1 MMGRTNAV
9 AGVSTKLFEDGWDKI
24 KGGRQLSGARHMAR
38 AAQGASPAFF
48 KMIRTGGCASKGQL
62 SSQFNYLFSKSVD
75 VHDSRGLLD
84 GEKRLTPEQIE
95 RAVSR
100 WTDDWRGQMNAA
112 RTSHMVM
119 SFPRGAKP
127 THVSLIAGEICKE
140 KLGGRFDYMIAVH
153 TDSPNKNPHAHIIVN
168 RRGRESGDYFTLRQ
182 GTEYTYQAFK
192 EAMVDHAARY
202 GIQLEATTRLQRGH
216 INYPPTDGEW
226 LRAKEK
232 AVTTG
237 TAFEAPSGKPR
248 TGDALSRATEEV
260 RDWSL
265 RYRDLASYASQANL
279 QDLSTAF
286 EKASAVLS
294 QGGVIVSKG
303 EPYMSVQDDF
313 DKAADGLRRAV
324 DDAEVRIAD
333 AAPNQRPAMER
344 KLSEALSSV
353 EHMQPLGTRS
363 RDLSEAASEE
373 GIYSTHNVQEV
384 NTRFALEG
392 RDKLSAALDGTGIDP
407 VEVEARMRVAAN
419 SAALES
425 RWVQQDLQAVADLRG
440 LDLRD
445 DAQLQQAIAVVDTA
459 YDRVA
464 ADYGVDD
471 AIYQRAAAQRGAAI
485 ETSEPGHD
493 AAAQIERIRE
503 ADAQERAPVTSIGS
517 RDGAGTDHA
526 ELARYANPVGAEDE
540 RKLREAI
547 ERSLTR
553 EELAALKNGDAA
565 VLRGVGDREDQLT
578 LARDYLRASSDPTAQ
593 QGIERVSD
601 ELTAERDRV
610 RQERGHEGGG
620 HE

>member
-1 MMGRTNAV
+1 MGRTNAV

-373 GIYSTHNVQEV
+373 GIYSAHNVQEV

-601 ELTAERDRV
+601 ELTAERERV

>member
-1 MMGRTNAV
+1 MGRTNAV
-9 AGVSTKLFEDGWDKI
+9 AGVSTRLFEDGWDRI

-38 AAQGASPAFF
+38 AAQGASPAVF
-48 KMIRTGGCASKGQL
+48 KMIRTGGCASRGQL
-62 SSQFNYLFSKSVD
+62 SAQFSYLFSKSVD

-112 RTSHMVM
+112 RTTHVIM

-127 THVSLIAGEICKE
+127 AHVSLIAGEICKE
-140 KLGGRFDYMIAVH
+140 KLGGRFDYMVAVH

-168 RRGRESGDYFTLRQ
+168 RRGREPGDYFTLRQ

-226 LRAKEK
+226 RRAKEK

-279 QDLSTAF
+279 QDLATAF

-313 DKAADGLRRAV
+313 DKAAEGLRRAV

-363 RDLSEAASEE
+363 RDLSEAASAE
-373 GIYSTHNVQEV
+373 GIYSAQNVQEV

-419 SAALES
+419 SAALET

-445 DAQLQQAIAVVDTA
+445 EAQLEQAIAVVDAA

-471 AIYQRAAAQRGAAI
+471 AIHQRAAAQRGAAI

-493 AAAQIERIRE
+493 AAAQIERVRE

-517 RDGAGTDHA
+517 RDGAGTDHT

-547 ERSLTR
+547 ERLLTR
-553 EELAALKNGDAA
+553 EELAALKSGDAE

-578 LARDYLRASSDPTAQ
+578 LARDYLRASNDPTAQ

-601 ELTAERDRV
+601 ALTAERDRV

>member
-1 MMGRTNAV
+1 MGRTNAV
-9 AGVSTKLFEDGWDKI
+9 AGVSTRLFEDGWDKI
-24 KGGRQLSGARHMAR
+24 KGGSQLSGARHMAR
-38 AAQGASPAFF
+38 AAQGASPAVF
-48 KMIRTGGCASKGQL
+48 KMIRTGGCASRGQL
-62 SSQFNYLFSKSVD
+62 SAQFSYLFSKSVD

-127 THVSLIAGEICKE
+127 AHVSLIAGEICKE
-140 KLGGRFDYMIAVH
+140 KLGGRFDYMVAVH

-168 RRGRESGDYFTLRQ
+168 RRGREPGDYFTLRQ

-226 LRAKEK
+226 RRAKEK

-279 QDLSTAF
+279 QDLATAF

-313 DKAADGLRRAV
+313 DKAAEGLRRAV

-363 RDLSEAASEE
+363 RDLSEAASAE
-373 GIYSTHNVQEV
+373 GIYSAQNVREV

-419 SAALES
+419 SAALET

-445 DAQLQQAIAVVDTA
+445 EAQLEQAIAVVDAA

-471 AIYQRAAAQRGAAI
+471 AIHQRAAAQRGAAI

-493 AAAQIERIRE
+493 AAAQIEHVRE

-517 RDGAGTDHA
+517 RDGAGTDHT

-553 EELAALKNGDAA
+553 EELAALKNGDAE
-565 VLRGVGDREDQLT
+565 VLRGVGDREAQLT
-578 LARDYLRASSDPTAQ
+578 LARDYLRASNDPTAQ
-593 QGIERVSD
+593 QGIDRVSD